1 LLRPVNR
8 LEKRIVAA
16 LGALVLGFAALALAG
31 TGRAGAPDDVLVV
44 GQVAE
49 PRSLDPATVT
59 STSDFRILVNIYE
72 GLTRFRPGSLE
83 VEPALA
89 ERWEI
94 LDGGKTYV
102 FHLRK
107 GVSFHDGTPFNADA
121 VKFNFERLL
130 DPRHPSAA
138 TGPFPLAFFFSAV
151 KAVEIVGPL
160 TVRFRLDEPFAPL
173 LSNLAYP
180 AGLIVS
186 PKAVTERAK
195 DFGRAPVGTGPFRF
209 ASWESERQ
217 VKLARFDGYWGDK
230 PQLSALVFR
239 PIADPSARA
248 AEMLSGGLDVMP
260 EVPADDIASFGDR
273 SRFALHEAAGPHL
286 WYLTLNAARGPLR
299 DVRVRRAVN
308 LAIDKHAIV
317 DAVLRGTA
325 SVPAGPVPAAFG
337 PASDD
342 RLEPYPHEP
351 AKARALTEEAGAA
364 GATLTLLA
372 SDGGSGMLEPI
383 AMATAIQ
390 ADLAKIGLK
399 VVVRTM
405 EWNAYLARVNNGL
418 GDADMAEMA
427 WMTNDPDTLP
437 FLALRSAATPEKG
450 GFNTGGYSNPE
461 LDDLLERARR
471 ETDPEARAALYRA
484 VDRIGHNDAPWALVA
499 SGRQVAVTT
508 SRVRG
513 FELQPSF
520 LLDLSGVSKQGA
532 RGR

>member
-1 LLRPVNR
+1 VNR
-8 LEKRIVAA
+8 LEKRILLSLSA
-16 LGALVLGFAALALAG
+16 LAVGFAALGLAG
-31 TGRAGAPDDVLVV
+31 IGRAGAPDDVLVV

-49 PRSLDPATVT
+49 PRTLDPATVT
-59 STSDFRILVNIYE
+59 STNDFRILVNMYE
-72 GLTRFRPGSLE
+72 GLTRFRAGSLD

-94 LDGGKTYV
+94 LDGGRTYV
-102 FHLRK
+102 FHLRR
-107 GVSFHDGTPFNADA
+107 GVSFHDGTPLDAEA

-130 DPRHPSAA
+130 DPKHPAA
-138 TGPFPLAFFFSAV
+138 GTGPFPLAFFFAAV
-151 KAVEIVGPL
+151 KAVEVVDPL

-186 PKAVTERAK
+186 PKAVTEDGR

-209 ASWESERQ
+209 AAWESERQ
-217 VKLARFDGYWGDK
+217 VKLERFDGYWGDK
-230 PQLSALVFR
+230 PRLSALVFR

-248 AEMLSGGLDVMP
+248 AEMLAGGLDLMP

-286 WYLTLNAARGPLR
+286 WYLTLNAGRGPLK
-299 DVRVRRAVN
+299 DLRVRRAVN
-308 LAIDKHAIV
+308 LAIDKNAIV
-317 DAVLRGTA
+317 EAVLRGTA

-337 PASDD
+337 PASDE
-342 RLEPYPHEP
+342 RLEPYAHDP
-351 AKARALTEEAGAA
+351 AKARALIEEAGAA

-390 ADLAKIGLK
+390 ADLAKVGLK

-405 EWNAYLARVNNGL
+405 EWNAYLARVNGGL

-437 FLALRSAATPEKG
+437 YLALRSAATPDKG
-450 GFNTGGYSNPE
+450 GFNTGGYVNPK

-471 ETDPEARAALYRA
+471 ETDATARAALYRE
-484 VDRIGHNDAPWALVA
+484 VDRIGHDDAPWALVA
-499 SGRQVAVTT
+499 SGRQVAVST
-508 SRVRG
+508 SKVRG

-520 LLDLSGVSKQGA
+520 LLDLSGVSKPGPT
-532 RGR
+532 GK